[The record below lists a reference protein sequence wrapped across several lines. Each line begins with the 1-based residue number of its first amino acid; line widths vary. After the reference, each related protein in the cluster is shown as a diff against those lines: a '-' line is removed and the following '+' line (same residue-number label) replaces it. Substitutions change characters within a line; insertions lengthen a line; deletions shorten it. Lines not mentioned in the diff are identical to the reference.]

1 MRKSSVRKRKADR
14 RDVTRREA
22 KINSIGILG
31 VGLIGGSI
39 AERLKSRRNP
49 PLIYGYDR
57 PGVLSAAKLQKVI
70 DRKLSNPA
78 HALESC
84 DLIVLS
90 ANPET
95 NQKFLKRLAASRTQS
110 QSLIIDTGSTQLSI
124 SRLGGS
130 IDWKNSA
137 HFVAG
142 HPMAGREREGLE
154 NRLRDLF
161 VGHPFFFD
169 DGSKLSKLNRAR
181 LNWFTGAL
189 GSYPLFVNPEKH
201 DAIMTDISHLPQL
214 VSTSLASFVAH
225 HPSKYLAIAG
235 TGLQSMIRLGGSPYT
250 NWDDVFKENQD
261 KITLRLTELIA
272 NLIEMRDSISQGGSV
287 SAQFKQA
294 RRSYKC
300 LW

>member
-1 MRKSSVRKRKADR
+1 MKKASLRKSKAILRK
-14 RDVTRREA
+14 VTRREVQ
-22 KINSIGILG
+22 INSIGILG

-39 AERLKSRRNP
+39 AERLRTGRNP
-49 PLIYGYDR
+49 ALIYGYDR
-57 PGVLSAAKLQKVI
+57 PGVLNVAKAQNVI
-70 DRKLSNPA
+70 DRKLASPA

-90 ANPET
+90 ANPLT
-95 NQKFLKRLAASRTQS
+95 NQKFLKLLAASRTQC

-124 SRLGGS
+124 TRLGESLG
-130 IDWKNSA
+130 WKNSA
-137 HFVAG
+137 RFVAG
-142 HPMAGREREGLE
+142 HPMAGREREGLK
-154 NRLRDLF
+154 NRIGDLF

-169 DGSKLSKLNRAR
+169 DGAKLSKLNRAR
-181 LNWFTGAL
+181 LSWFTGEL
-189 GSYPLFVNPEKH
+189 GAYPLFVDPEKH

-225 HPSKYLAIAG
+225 HPSKYLALAG

-250 NWDDVFKENQD
+250 NWDDVFKENQE

-272 NLIEMRDSISQGGSV
+272 NLIEMRDSISKGDSV
-287 SAQFKQA
+287 SIYFKQA
-294 RRSYKC
+294 RRSYRC